1 MYSLMNVGENFF
13 CHLLSEQVLTDV
25 MELPKEQQNRGLLA
39 DTITLSVMK
48 RILQEPLLH
57 IRFFMDT
64 TGIRQLDSDVLE
76 EILYLTLSLLKNG
89 NEVFYLGCSEE
100 LKEVLKQGFH
110 EKRYEIR
117 EQHFKDKSW
126 YLEIGLQGY
135 SLHELSIGK
144 CAEILYE
151 IHYDNL
157 RILVT
162 EGPKG
167 KSLNMKRLL
176 KDEDC
181 IYYYCYRLT
190 RKMADLGLVSLDPE
204 NNREICLIAG
214 NEPGN
219 YVAKVLSK
227 ILGNPVCIEE
237 DLMEM
242 SRDINK
248 YIIVRD
254 VIHMYCELNRL
265 NSLIEGVNG
274 LVVGACCLIDI
285 NTGVGNRKNRA
296 SYYTIDME
304 KGIGNRLRHKKKEV
318 EYDISY

>member
-1 MYSLMNVGENFF
+1 MYSLMNTGKNYF
-13 CHLLSEQVLTDV
+13 CNLLSEQVLTDV
-25 MELPKEQQNRGLLA
+25 MDMVQEQQNRGLLV
-39 DTITLSVMK
+39 DTITSSVLK
-48 RILQEPLLH
+48 CILEEPLVN
-57 IRFFMDT
+57 IRIFMDT
-64 TGIRQLDSDVLE
+64 TGILHLDSNLLDA
-76 EILYLTLSLLKNG
+76 ILYVTLSLLKSG
-89 NEVFYLGCSEE
+89 NEVFYLGCSKEIREE
-100 LKEVLKQGFH
+100 LKLGFRGKGH
-110 EKRYEIR
+110 EIR
-117 EQHFKDKSW
+117 EQHIQDKSW

-135 SLHELSIGK
+135 PLHELSGKK

-162 EGPKG
+162 DGPKG
-167 KSLNMKRLL
+167 KSLDMKRLL

-204 NNREICLIAG
+204 NNRDICLIAG
-214 NEPGN
+214 NEPGH

-227 ILGNPVCIEE
+227 ILGNPVCVDE
-237 DLMEM
+237 DLLEV

-254 VIHMYCELNRL
+254 VIHMYCELNKL
-265 NSLIEGVNG
+265 NSLIKGVNG

-285 NTGVGNRKNRA
+285 NTGVGNRNNRA
-296 SYYTIDME
+296 SYYTIDIE
-304 KGIGNRLRHKKKEV
+304 KGIGNRLRLKKKED
-318 EYDISY
+318 EGS